1 MVYCKKCGKELSEDA
16 EYCSS
21 CGARQHVDELVL
33 ASWGERLVAFIID
46 SLLVGIVAGMVA
58 WPLRWHDPFPF
69 LNVGVNS
76 VFLFLYWTYL
86 EGTEG
91 QSLGKRAMK
100 IRVTDLRGE
109 PIDMSRSMYQAIG
122 KAFLMPLDVIIGWL
136 LYPDRQQRLFN
147 YLSGTIVVKE

>member
-1 MVYCKKCGKELSEDA
+1 MVYCKRCGKEISEDG
-16 EYCSS
+16 EYCPA
-21 CGARQHVDELVL
+21 CGAKQHVDELVL

-46 SLLVGIVAGMVA
+46 TLLVGIVAGFVA

-76 VFLFLYWTYL
+76 VFLFLYWTFL

-109 PIDMSRSMYQAIG
+109 PIDMSRSMYQAVG

-136 LYPDRQQRLFN
+136 LYQERQQRLFN